1 MVKCIL
7 SDLHL
12 YSYAR
17 PCVHARVKSGIQE
30 KTQNFRARR
39 PTQRFFVPI
48 ALSRKES
55 SQRMRA
61 LHSGDGIMVL
71 CPNHEGTSETSD
83 STPTRETEMTKVLFV
98 DNQTGQTDTV
108 TVLNLHQAT
117 LIHHLKV
124 DGCTVLAVTMVS
136 K

>member
-1 MVKCIL
+1 
-7 SDLHL
+7 
-12 YSYAR
+12 
-17 PCVHARVKSGIQE
+17 
-30 KTQNFRARR
+30 
-39 PTQRFFVPI
+39 
-48 ALSRKES
+48 
-55 SQRMRA
+55 
-61 LHSGDGIMVL
+61 
-71 CPNHEGTSETSD
+71 
-83 STPTRETEMTKVLFV
+83 MTKVLFV